1 MISFLASLNRRRLA
15 WWLLF
20 ASFSVH
26 LPIAVVALRNS
37 RLHDADFENYY
48 NIATRPGRPYVDFAV
63 EFPLAT
69 AQMFRAVA
77 PIAGNRER
85 FGYGL
90 VMLSVTA
97 DVAIAG
103 ALVWGWG
110 IPAAACYAFVMI
122 PLLDLFLLRFDL
134 WPTALATIAAAA
146 WQRERRS
153 LAAVGFVAGGAF
165 KLWPLLFLPLL
176 LVPSGARGRLRQVAI
191 AIGSG
196 LMVLAAW
203 LWVAGPSGLYQV
215 VTFRG
220 ARGWEI
226 ESTVGAVWMLFD
238 QSSMREESGAL
249 RIGTMNSSITIAIMV
264 LGAGAC
270 AWLIWRGARA
280 GRLGAGWA
288 GGISA
293 LLFLSALLSPQ
304 YAAWLAP
311 ASGIAWAEQD
321 RRTSVLTGLAVFATN
336 LVFKSFAPLVHGAPR
351 ALMLVNARNILLA
364 FLAFDVARRLIRA
377 PLMNDSVE
385 KRQRFSAGSRS

>member
-1 MISFLASLNRRRLA
+1 MISFVESLDRRRLA
-15 WWLLF
+15 WWLLC
-20 ASFSVH
+20 ASLSVH
-26 LPIAVVALRNS
+26 LPIAAVALRDS
-37 RLHDADFENYY
+37 RLPDADFESYY
-48 NIATRPGRPYVDFAV
+48 NIATRSGRPYVDFAV
-63 EFPLAT
+63 EYPLAT
-69 AQMFRAVA
+69 AQTFRAIA
-77 PIAGNRER
+77 PIAGDRKR
-85 FGYGL
+85 FGYSL
-90 VMLSVTA
+90 VILSVAA
-97 DVAIAG
+97 DAAIAG
-103 ALVWGWG
+103 ALAWGWG

-146 WQRERRS
+146 WQRDRRA

-176 LVPSGARGRLRQVAI
+176 LVASGARRRIAPLAI

-196 LMVLAAW
+196 LMVLAVW

-215 VTFRG
+215 LTFRG

-238 QSSMREESGAL
+238 QSSMRNESGAW
-249 RIGTMNSSITIAIMV
+249 RIGTMNSSITIVMMV

-293 LLFLSALLSPQ
+293 LLSLS
-304 YAAWLAP
+304 
-311 ASGIAWAEQD
+311 
-321 RRTSVLTGLAVFATN
+321 
-336 LVFKSFAPLVHGAPR
+336 
-351 ALMLVNARNILLA
+351 
-364 FLAFDVARRLIRA
+364 LIHI
-377 PLMNDSVE
+377 
-385 KRQRFSAGSRS
+385 